1 MECRHCQS
9 RCIKKGIRHGSQQY
23 RCTTCRKYQ
32 KKVYRYHAHTI
43 CDRTV
48 IQFVKEGVGIRSMS
62 RLLRVAVNTVL
73 RRIRKIATR
82 VIKPPIATGKVFE
95 VDEMCT
101 FIGHKSRL
109 VWIILALNLSSG
121 TVVDFYVG
129 PRTAKSLRMVTNTL
143 VLADPKRIYT
153 DKLTQYTSLIPPY
166 LHSTKR
172 YWTNHVERDWKS
184 LFISSPTSP

>member
-1 MECRHCQS
+1 MKCRHCQS

-43 CDRTV
+43 CDRTI

-62 RLLRVAVNTVL
+62 RLLQVAVNTVL
-73 RRIRKIATR
+73 RRIRKIAAR
-82 VIKPPIATGKVFE
+82 VIKPPISTGRVFE

-121 TVVDFYVG
+121 KVVDFHVG
-129 PRTAKSLRMVTNTL
+129 PRTTKSLRMVTNTL
-143 VLADPKRIYT
+143 NTSQSHRHETLRI
-153 DKLTQYTSLIPPY
+153 
-166 LHSTKR
+166 H
-172 YWTNHVERDWKS
+172 
-184 LFISSPTSP
+184 F